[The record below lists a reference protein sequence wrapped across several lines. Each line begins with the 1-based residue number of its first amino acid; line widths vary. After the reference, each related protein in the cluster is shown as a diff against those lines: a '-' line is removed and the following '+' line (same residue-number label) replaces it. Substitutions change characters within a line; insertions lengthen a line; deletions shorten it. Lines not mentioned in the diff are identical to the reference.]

1 MKPLEILKQ
10 LKLNKIKQDYP
21 HVPDHAIPTPKY
33 SDNSANELTK
43 AIIDFLNLSGHLAER
58 HSNEGRVI
66 DNRKTYT
73 DVIGQTKTIGSVKR
87 IKSNQV
93 NGTSDLKAIINGKM
107 IAIEIKFGND
117 RQSEA
122 QKKYQERV
130 ESAGGQ
136 YWIAKTFDQFYEMY
150 LEYLNRN

>member
-10 LKLNKIKQDYP
+10 LKLKQLKQDYP
-21 HVPDHAIPTPKY
+21 SVPDHAIKTPKY
-33 SDNSANELTK
+33 SDSSANGLTHC
-43 AIIDFLNLSGHLAER
+43 IVDFLNLSGHLAER

-73 DVIGQTKTIGSVKR
+73 DVIGQTKTIGSIKR

-93 NGTSDLKAIINGKM
+93 NGTSDLKAIINGRM
-107 IAIEIKFGND
+107 IAIEVKYGQD

-130 ESAGGQ
+130 EQAGGQ
-136 YWIAKTFDQFYEMY
+136 YWIAKSFDQFYEMY
-150 LEYLNRN
+150 LNYLNRN